1 MDKAGAQLL
10 VMLVGGD
17 RGGGR
22 GGFTLSCEGSIS
34 ETHSDGCL
42 GVKCCFATFRA
53 NVEEFSPVKVV
64 SVHVYILC
72 SVSLDILW

>member
-22 GGFTLSCEGSIS
+22 VGLRCPVRGLSVRPIRMG
-34 ETHSDGCL
+34 
-42 GVKCCFATFRA
+42 A
-53 NVEEFSPVKVV
+53 
-64 SVHVYILC
+64 
-72 SVSLDILW
+72 